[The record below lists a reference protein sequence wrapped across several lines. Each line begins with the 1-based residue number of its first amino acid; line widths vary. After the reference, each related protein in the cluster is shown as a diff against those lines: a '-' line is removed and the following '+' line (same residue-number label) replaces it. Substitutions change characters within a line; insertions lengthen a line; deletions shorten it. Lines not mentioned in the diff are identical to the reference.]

1 MMEGSFW
8 SNFMQPKKHFTLCD
22 IIDEKIVWVI
32 NLTPAFQP
40 EITYMIQHWAL
51 ALSFCYHL
59 LAFRIA

>member
-1 MMEGSFW
+1 
-8 SNFMQPKKHFTLCD
+8 MQPKKHFTLCD